1 MLLSGQ
7 NYEWLSTSAAFNTFL
22 WHYWKVLSKKFSYM
36 LGGKKIWSVHK
47 LPLKIY

>member
-7 NYEWLSTSAAFNTFL
+7 NYEWLSTSVAFNTFL

-36 LGGKKIWSVHK
+36 LGGKESGQYINC
-47 LPLKIY
+47 L